1 MADVT
6 INYSADS
13 AEQSGAKK
21 LIIMGQRERLDD
33 ARPGV
38 LSEGIWQALLKN
50 LKGGDFGTSR
60 STFTGD
66 ENLAEV
72 VVCALPNKVARHTG
86 PARSHAIHQSL
97 LGAVAGKGD
106 LAIRILLEDEAHAFA
121 SGLAVARA
129 FPTFSRKSK
138 GEDDDSDED
147 RSVHVELVFDG
158 AAVLPTQR
166 LIASAQSVRMAG
178 HWVDSPCGDFNTDG
192 FVQAARDV
200 AEETGA
206 DLELIQGEELIKQGY
221 GGLWTVGKAAEA
233 GPALVILKHEPK
245 NAERTIA
252 WVGKGMVYDTGGLS
266 LKVGG
271 GMVGMKNDMGGAAGI
286 LAAFRAAVLSG
297 AKDRIYALLCLAEN
311 AVDERAGRPDDIHQS
326 YSGKTVEVNNTDAE
340 GRLVLADG
348 LAHATRH
355 LNPDIVLDMA
365 TLTGAQLVA
374 TGRRHAALY
383 CNDDELEA
391 LAMTAGRSSGD
402 LTHPLPYAPEFYTA
416 DYKSPIADLRNTTS
430 DRMNASSASAGW
442 FLSNHLVDYDG
453 PWIHVDIAGPV
464 GHKDRGTGF
473 GVGLLM
479 DMFVAE

>member
-1 MADVT
+1 MTQVNLHFTA
-6 INYSADS
+6 
-13 AEQSGAKK
+13 QSGDLNKASK
-21 LIIMGQRERLDD
+21 LVLVGRVDALRS
-33 ARPGV
+33 ARPESV
-38 LSEGIWQALLKN
+38 SEAIWEGCLKD
-50 LKGGDFGTSR
+50 LKGGDMGASR
-60 STFTGD
+60 STFTGV
-66 ENLAEV
+66 EYPAEV
-72 VVCALPNKVARHTG
+72 ALVALPEKVARHAS
-86 PARSHAIHQSL
+86 PARTHAMHQTL
-97 LGAVAGKGD
+97 LSVVSGKGS
-106 LAIRILLEDEAHAFA
+106 LGIHVLLSDAQHAFA

-129 FPTFSRKSK
+129 FSTFSRKSQ
-138 GEDDDSDED
+138 DDEAEAE
-147 RSVHVELVFDG
+147 RQVHIMMSADG
-158 AAVLPTQR
+158 DVVTPTR
-166 LIASAQSVRMAG
+166 RMIESANSVRMAA
-178 HWVDSPCGDFNTDG
+178 HWVDAPCGDFNTDS
-192 FVQAARDV
+192 FVEAARAV
-200 AEETGA
+200 AAETGSGL
-206 DLELIQGEELIKQGY
+206 DLIQGEDLLRQGY
-221 GGLWTVGKAAEA
+221 GGLWTVGKAAE
-233 GPALVILKHEPK
+233 GKPALAILKHEPEG
-245 NAERTIA
+245 AERTIA
-252 WVGKGMVYDTGGLS
+252 WIGKGMVYDTGGLS

-271 GMVGMKNDMGGAAGI
+271 SMVGMKNDMGGAAGI
-286 LAAFRAAVLSG
+286 LAAFRAAALSG

-340 GRLVLADG
+340 GRLVMADG

-355 LNPDIVLDMA
+355 LNPDVVLDMA

-391 LAMTAGRSSGD
+391 LAMKAGRSSGD
-402 LTHPLPYAPEFYTA
+402 LTHPLPYAPEFYKA

-479 DMFVAE
+479 DMFVPAE